1 MIKYFFDANYLIKL
15 LDKKHTNHSEIYD
28 DFIQKQAES
37 HEFYMT
43 ELVRYEVIRGIKWNN
58 VEEKELYETVLKE
71 YFHFVEIKKS
81 IIDLAI
87 KLHQLHSFQHQDKLP
102 SEKCKLC
109 KQVIMTNKIN
119 VDKRRFD
126 MFHFATA
133 KVYGYQ
139 MVSGDK
145 GINLTLEK
153 LYQDL
158 KNFQAA

>member
-1 MIKYFFDANYLIKL
+1 MNKYFFDANYLIKL
-15 LDKKHTNHSEIYD
+15 LDKKHDNHAEIREN
-28 DFIQKQAES
+28 FMEKLAEP

-58 VEEKELYETVLKE
+58 PEEENLYETALKN
-71 YFHFVEIKKS
+71 YFHFVEIKQP

-87 KLHQLHSFQHQDKLP
+87 KLHQFHIFQHQDKLP
-102 SEKCKLC
+102 NTSCIFC
-109 KQVIMTNKIN
+109 KQLIIRDKVNI
-119 VDKRRFD
+119 DKRRFD

-133 KVYGYQ
+133 KIYGYE

-145 GINLTLEK
+145 GVKITLEK

-158 KNFQAA
+158 NDFQAA